1 MTVRFGL
8 FGTGHWAVQTHAAG
22 LARNAAVELAGV
34 WGRDPAKTAAVAEQL
49 GTRAYDGVSALITDV
64 DAIAVALPPDVQAG
78 IAAEA
83 AEAGRH
89 LLLDKPLAFT
99 TADADR
105 VVAAVDAGQLS
116 SRVFFTAR
124 FTPETEQWLQQ
135 LAADGDWD
143 GGQVTMLANI
153 YRAGSPYA
161 GSSWRS
167 ERGALWDIG
176 PHALSQLI
184 PVLGPVSRVVAAAG
198 RGDTVSLALT
208 HASGASSTA
217 TVSLTAPEPSRHERC
232 SSTARG
238 ASRVDRPAARPTTM
252 PSTTR
257 CASCSPRS
265 RTARPPTAATC
276 GSAATSW
283 RCWSRR
289 RSTSWSPE
297 PHNCPAAYWPSLCAM
312 AIARVVTS
320 GANAAAA
327 TASPTA
333 EIQNGA
339 RRPSTVAE
347 TPPAAAPNGTA
358 PRTMSR

>member
-217 TVSLTAPEPSRHERC
+217 TVSLTAPEPSRHEAVFFHGPRGI
-232 SSTARG
+232 AR
-238 ASRVDRPAARPTTM
+238 RPA
-252 PSTTR
+252 
-257 CASCSPRS
+257 
-265 RTARPPTAATC
+265 
-276 GSAATSW
+276 
-283 RCWSRR
+283 
-289 RSTSWSPE
+289 RSTSNHDAFDNALRELLTSIADGTTADRCDVRFGRDVVAVLE
-297 PHNCPAAYWPSLCAM
+297 SAAQHLVES
-312 AIARVVTS
+312 
-320 GANAAAA
+320 
-327 TASPTA
+327 
-333 EIQNGA
+333 
-339 RRPSTVAE
+339 
-347 TPPAAAPNGTA
+347 
-358 PRTMSR
+358 